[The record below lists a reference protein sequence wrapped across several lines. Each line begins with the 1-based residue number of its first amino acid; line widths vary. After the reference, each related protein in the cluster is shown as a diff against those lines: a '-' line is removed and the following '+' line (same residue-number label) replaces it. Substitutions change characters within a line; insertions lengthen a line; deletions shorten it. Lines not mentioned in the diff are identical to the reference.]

1 VIAIDGPAA
10 SGKSTTARRVAER
23 LGFSYLDTG
32 AMYRASALLSLRSS
46 IPLTDTDRIAA
57 AIRTHSIDVVDGS
70 VLLDGKDVSSFIR
83 TLEVSNAA
91 SIISS
96 GSPVRR
102 EMVRL
107 QKEFGRTRNTVAEGR
122 DMGTVVFPD
131 AFLKIYVVADV
142 AVRVTRRWR
151 EMIVSSGH
159 EADFGELLKAQLI
172 RDRRDRTR
180 QDSPLRLAPGAF
192 MLDSSLMS
200 IDTQVD
206 AVIDLYRRK
215 KAGERS

>member
-10 SGKSTTARRVAER
+10 SGKSTTARRVAKR
-23 LGFSYLDTG
+23 LKFSYLDTG
-32 AMYRASALLSLRSS
+32 AMYRASALLSLRNS
-46 IPLTDTDRIAA
+46 IPLTDTDKIAA
-57 AIRTHSIDVVDGS
+57 TIRAHSIDVVDGS
-70 VLLDGKDVSSFIR
+70 VLLDGEDVSTFIR

-107 QKEFGRTRNTVAEGR
+107 QKEFGRARDTVAEGR

-151 EMIVSSGH
+151 EMIVSGC
-159 EADFGELLKAQLI
+159 EADFGELLQAQLVRDW
-172 RDRRDRTR
+172 RDRSR
-180 QDSPLRLAPGAF
+180 QDSPLRLAPGAH

-200 IDTQVD
+200 IETQVES
-206 AVIDLYRRK
+206 VIDLYRRK
-215 KAGERS
+215 RAGERS